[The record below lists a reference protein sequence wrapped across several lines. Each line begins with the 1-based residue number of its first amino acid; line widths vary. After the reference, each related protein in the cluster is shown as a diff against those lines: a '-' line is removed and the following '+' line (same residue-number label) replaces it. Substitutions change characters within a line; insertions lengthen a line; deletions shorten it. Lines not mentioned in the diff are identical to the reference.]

1 VRRRSRRF
9 PAPVSITRVRR
20 VVASGV
26 MLLAGAASTWIFT
39 SVDAGSHSASDTL
52 YGAALPLAIVWAS
65 AVAVLVVA
73 ARTMKGR

>member
-1 VRRRSRRF
+1 
-9 PAPVSITRVRR
+9 
-20 VVASGV
+20 